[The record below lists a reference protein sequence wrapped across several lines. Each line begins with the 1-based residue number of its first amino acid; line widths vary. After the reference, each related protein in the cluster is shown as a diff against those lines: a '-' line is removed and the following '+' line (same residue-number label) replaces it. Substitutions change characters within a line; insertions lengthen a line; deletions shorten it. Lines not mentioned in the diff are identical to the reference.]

1 MQFPQRIQP
10 KRPTTRI
17 RRNDPNVVAMRAQLE
32 SLSAAALRRL
42 EDELRGYAANGVEG
56 AMMTGLVAQAA
67 ATDQRLAA

>member
-32 SLSAAALRRL
+32 SLSADALRRL
-42 EDELRGYAANGVEG
+42 EDELRGYDANGVEG
-56 AMMTGLVAQAA
+56 AMMKGLVAQAA
-67 ATDQRLAA
+67 ATEQRLAA